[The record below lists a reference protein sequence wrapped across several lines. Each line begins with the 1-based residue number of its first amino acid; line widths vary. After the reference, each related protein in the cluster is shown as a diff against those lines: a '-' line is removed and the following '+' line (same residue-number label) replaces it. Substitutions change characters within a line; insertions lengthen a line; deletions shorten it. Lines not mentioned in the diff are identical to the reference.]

1 MRDRYCLVTG
11 STRGLGEVLT
21 RAFWESGAH
30 LLLVARTAADLERQL
45 ASLEPRAGQVALQL
59 AADLGDPDSPR
70 RIIEWARSRVPRLD
84 VLINNAAVQ
93 GPIGPLWKT
102 DWHHWLAALE
112 VDLIAPVAL
121 CHAAA
126 PWMIESGG
134 GSIINLSGGGAS
146 GPRPNFS
153 AYATA
158 KAGLVRF
165 SETLAKELRAHNVSV
180 NCVAPGA
187 MGTGMLDE
195 IIRAGAQASGPS
207 EYEQAIE
214 VRRDGSASLRK
225 VADLC
230 LFLASDS
237 ARGITG
243 KLISAVWDP
252 WPSLLRHRADLEG
265 SDVYT
270 LRRITPGDRGFEWEE
285 PR

>member
-1 MRDRYCLVTG
+1 MRGRYCLITG

-30 LLLVARTAADLERQL
+30 LLLVARTAEDLERQV
-45 ASLEPRAGQVALQL
+45 ASLVPRPGQVALQL
-59 AADLGDPDSPR
+59 AADLEKPDIPQR
-70 RIIEWARSRVPRLD
+70 VIEWARSRLPRLD

-93 GPIGPLWKT
+93 GPIGTLWNN
-102 DWHHWLAALE
+102 DWHSWLAALQ

-121 CHAAA
+121 CHAVA

-146 GPRPNFS
+146 GPRPHFS

-165 SETLAKELRAHNVSV
+165 SETLAMELRAHNVSV

-187 MGTGMLDE
+187 LDTAMLDE
-195 IIRAGAQASGPS
+195 IIRAGADVSTPS
-207 EYEQAIE
+207 EYNQALE
-214 VRRDGSASLRK
+214 VRRKGGASLRN

-230 LFLASDS
+230 LFLGSEA

-252 WPSLLRHRADLEG
+252 WPSLLQHSADLAG
-265 SDVYT
+265 SDIYT
-270 LRRITPGDRGFEWEE
+270 LRRITPRDRGLTWEAE
-285 PR
+285 R